1 MNIDQFDIW
10 ASDVVC
16 RQEDGTSSLFLLVL
30 QNSTLNEFHPTVIV
44 CPITTHVIHGSEIL
58 RVHIPKEKEATRIE
72 KDCDVV
78 IDQIR
83 VIDIKHLINREGKL
97 PLDLV
102 EKVKNNIKIVMDM
115 EL

>member
-10 ASDVVC
+10 ASDILGQ
-16 RQEDGTSSLFLLVL
+16 QEGGANSLYLLVL

-44 CPITTHVIHGSEIL
+44 CPITTNIIRGSEIL
-58 RVHIPKEKEATRIE
+58 RVHIPKETTRIE

-83 VIDIKHLINREGKL
+83 VIGIKHLIKKEDKL
-97 PLDLV
+97 PSNLA
-102 EKVKNNIKIVMDM
+102 EKVKKNIKIVMDID
-115 EL
+115 L

>member
-10 ASDVVC
+10 ASNIAGQ
-16 RQEDGTSSLFLLVL
+16 QEDGTSSLFLLVL

-44 CPITTHVIHGSEIL
+44 CPITTNVIQGSEIL
-58 RVHIPKEKEATRIE
+58 RVHIPKGTTKIE
-72 KDCDVV
+72 RDCDVV

-83 VIDIKHLINREGKL
+83 VISTEHLIRKEDKL
-97 PLDLV
+97 PLNLV
-102 EKVKNNIKIVMDM
+102 ERVKKNIKIVMDI